1 MVDFVRLNTQL
12 RDAIAARIASR
23 QLTGLS
29 LARKTGFRQAHI
41 SNYLHQR
48 RGLSLA
54 GMDRILSVLGITV
67 IDLIPAG
74 ELSQHLPKDAADREY
89 EGVALVDASS
99 LRDPQPQLQ
108 RIREQLKFKRSFL
121 RRLRPDFVT
130 SRSNWTRFLLF
141 KASEEDGAAM
151 HPRVLPRSTLLIDR
165 HYNSLRGYRRGDHN
179 MYAVLKKDAVL
190 IRYVEITGKQ
200 LTLRPETNT
209 HPLDFIPIES
219 GRSYGDYILGRVCHV
234 SIET

>member
-141 KASEEDGAAM
+141 KASDEDGAAM

>member
-41 SNYLHQR
+41 SNYLNQR
-48 RGLSLA
+48 RGLSLT
-54 GMDRILSVLGITV
+54 GMDRILSVLGMSV

-74 ELSQHLPKDAADREY
+74 ELSAHLPKDAADREY

-121 RRLRPDFVT
+121 RRLRPDPVT
-130 SRSNWTRFLLF
+130 PRSNWIRFLLF
-141 KASEEDGAAM
+141 KASEDDGAAM
-151 HPRVLPRSTLLIDR
+151 HPRVLPHSTLLIDR

-179 MYAVLKKDAVL
+179 MYAVLKKDSVL

-200 LTLRPETNT
+200 LTLRPEMNT
-209 HPLDFIPIES
+209 HPLDFIPIEA